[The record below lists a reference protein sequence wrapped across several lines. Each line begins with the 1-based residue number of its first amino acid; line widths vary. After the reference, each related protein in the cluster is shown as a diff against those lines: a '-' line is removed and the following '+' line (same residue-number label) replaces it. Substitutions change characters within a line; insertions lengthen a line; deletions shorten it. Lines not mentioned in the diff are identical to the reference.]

1 MSKQWDNSLK
11 LLAGANPQALVSFF
25 LTGATYQGE
34 MSREL
39 ITRMI
44 VADGLYQVEWNGE
57 SIVLHVEFQR
67 SRKSNM
73 PRRVWEYNAQANIL
87 SKKLVYSVVLYPVKE
102 KSITKSV

>member
-1 MSKQWDNSLK
+1 
-11 LLAGANPQALVSFF
+11 
-25 LTGATYQGE
+25 

-102 KSITKSV
+102 KWLPKSVYRTRVRNGDVTQWFSFRQIKLWELPP